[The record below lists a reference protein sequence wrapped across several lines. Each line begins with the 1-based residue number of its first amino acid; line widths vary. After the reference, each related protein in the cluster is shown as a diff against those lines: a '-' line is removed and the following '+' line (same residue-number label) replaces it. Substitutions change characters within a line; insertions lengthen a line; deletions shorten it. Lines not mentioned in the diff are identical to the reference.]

1 MFGLKP
7 EDLDSVIELWS
18 ANIESFTVFNSMSTQ
33 WRTGMDGPTGLDYS
47 VLPVVMDLV
56 GVDAS
61 DRNKVFA
68 DVRLMEREALGTM
81 DDNKE

>member
-1 MFGLKP
+1 LKP
-7 EDLDSVIELWS
+7 EDLETEIELW
-18 ANIESFTVFNSMSTQ
+18 AVNIESFTVFNSMSTQ
-33 WRTGMDGPTGLDYS
+33 WRNGMDGPTGLDYS

-56 GVDAS
+56 GVDAG

-81 DDNKE
+81 DDNKD

>member
-7 EDLDSVIELWS
+7 EDLETEIELW
-18 ANIESFTVFNSMSTQ
+18 AVNIESFTVFNSMSTQ
-33 WRTGMDGPTGLDYS
+33 WRNGMDGPTGLDYS

-56 GVDAS
+56 GVDAG

-81 DDNKE
+81 DDNKD

>member
-56 GVDAS
+56 QVEPG
-61 DRNKVFA
+61 DRRRVFA
-68 DVRLMEREALGTM
+68 DVRIMEREALGTM
-81 DDNKE
+81 ADNKE